1 MKYKARNILD
11 GSLQEVLAI
20 AMDRSRDHEKYPNIS
35 SCRETRREEKGELI
49 HCEYLLCGNGD
60 IPEPLRPIALPHLL
74 TWREI
79 GCWDTSNN
87 CYSYKLKPL
96 HFSHLVNAWGTIKLI
111 GGEDGKVVRELE
123 GEINIAL
130 PVLGNLAART
140 IIGYMLG
147 NYEKEAKE
155 FDRYLH
161 AHRQG
166 RGS

>member
-1 MKYKARNILD
+1 MKYKARNILS
-11 GSLQEVLAI
+11 GTLQEVLAI
-20 AMDRSRDHEKYPNIS
+20 AIDRSRDHEKYPNIS
-35 SCRETRREEKGELI
+35 SCKETRREEAGELL

-79 GCWDTSNN
+79 GCWDTIGNS
-87 CYSYKLKPL
+87 YSYTLKPL
-96 HFSHLVNAWGTIKLI
+96 HFAHLVKASGSIKLI
-111 GGEDGKVVRELE
+111 DAGGGKVVRELE

-130 PVLGNLAART
+130 PILGELAART

-155 FDRYLH
+155 FDKYLED
-161 AHRQG
+161 HRQTG
-166 RGS
+166 GL